1 MKLDEN
7 GRMVEFGE
15 FPTLETEH
23 LILRQMTVDDARFYF
38 RHFSEPTIVE
48 LTAYEAPANI
58 DAAREELLLFCI
70 DNFKANTGI
79 RWGVMKKGGTDLI
92 GTLGF
97 HNWVKDGGYHARAG
111 YDLVPEERRK
121 GIMTEAFSA
130 AIDYA
135 FREMR
140 LNRIEVLIA
149 PENEASIRLVRKL
162 GFKFEGIL
170 REHALFRG
178 KFLDDAVYSLLSS
191 EWTKK

>member
-7 GRMVEFGE
+7 GRMIEFGE
-15 FPTLETEH
+15 FPALETEH
-23 LILRQMTVDDARFYF
+23 LILRQMTLDDAEFYL
-38 RHFSEPTIVE
+38 RHFSEPTVIE
-48 LTAYEAPANI
+48 LTAFEAPANI

-97 HNWVKDGGYHARAG
+97 HQWVKEGGYHARAG
-111 YDLVPEERRK
+111 YDLVPGERGK

-130 AIDYA
+130 VVDYA
-135 FREMR
+135 FMEMR

-149 PENEASIRLVRKL
+149 PENEASIRLVKKL

-170 REHALFRG
+170 REHSLFRRE
-178 KFLDDAVYSLLSS
+178 FLDDAVYSLLSS